1 MTDDR
6 TATVRTTHDHP
17 DVFAR
22 AVTPDNT
29 DEMETT
35 VDDDGP
41 LVTRIERDTTGGLQS
56 TVDDYLVN
64 LDVAARVVAAASRST
79 DAQPTTDPSN
89 TNDT

>member
-6 TATVRTTHDHP
+6 TATVRTSHDHA
-17 DVFAR
+17 DVVAR

-29 DEMETT
+29 DEMET
-35 VDDDGP
+35 VVENGR

-64 LDVAARVVAAASRST
+64 LDVAARVVAAASHSP
-79 DAQPTTDPSN
+79 DAQPTTDTSN